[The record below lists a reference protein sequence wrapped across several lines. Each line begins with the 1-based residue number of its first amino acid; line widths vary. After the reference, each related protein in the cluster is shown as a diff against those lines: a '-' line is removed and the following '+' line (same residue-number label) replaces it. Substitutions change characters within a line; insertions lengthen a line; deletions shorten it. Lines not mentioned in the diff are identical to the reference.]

1 MKTIYPLHVATP
13 PEETTL
19 DNPSETP
26 FVLDAEDYQAHQ
38 ALTLSIVKA
47 YVHHQWQSSK
57 VPSREDAKWMTTE
70 AIKLANEFF
79 KEYVEMHGPRITLDM
94 YDKNDSEYFEFDQA
108 EYLLLR
114 KLTLQLV
121 VQHIERNFHYPE
133 NRKIAELVYHYSQA
147 SNQILRTYGE
157 SYPVPEDSIPPLDF

>member
-1 MKTIYPLHVATP
+1 MYPLHVAAL
-13 PEETTL
+13 PEEATL

-26 FVLDAEDYQAHQ
+26 FVLDPADYQAHQ

-47 YVHHQWQSSK
+47 YVNHQWLRSK
-57 VPSREDAKWMTTE
+57 VPSRDGAKWMTTE
-70 AIKLANEFF
+70 AIKLANEIFT
-79 KEYVEMHGPRITLDM
+79 EYVEMHGPRITLDM

-133 NRKIAELVYHYSQA
+133 NRKIAELVHDYSQA
-147 SNQILRTYGE
+147 ANQILSTYGE
-157 SYPVPEDSIPPLDF
+157 SFPVPEDSIPPLDF